1 MSRSRRSLSI
11 PLLLVCVSTA
21 GDLCGQSPDRFA
33 AIAPRMQEFVDKGE
47 IAGAVTLIANRDT
60 ILHLAATGRTDL
72 AKNRKMRTDD
82 IFWIASMSKPIAAIC
97 IAMLADDG
105 KLNFDDPLA
114 KHLPEFA
121 GVMVSRT
128 GRPSSQPAR
137 SRYATS

>member
-1 MSRSRRSLSI
+1 MRPSRSIHLLSELCSATGCPACRLVNFLGMSRSRRSLSI

-72 AKNRKMRTDD
+72 AKNRKCEPMT
-82 IFWIASMSKPIAAIC
+82 SS
-97 IAMLADDG
+97 G
-105 KLNFDDPLA
+105 S
-114 KHLPEFA
+114 LP
-121 GVMVSRT
+121 
-128 GRPSSQPAR
+128 
-137 SRYATS
+137 